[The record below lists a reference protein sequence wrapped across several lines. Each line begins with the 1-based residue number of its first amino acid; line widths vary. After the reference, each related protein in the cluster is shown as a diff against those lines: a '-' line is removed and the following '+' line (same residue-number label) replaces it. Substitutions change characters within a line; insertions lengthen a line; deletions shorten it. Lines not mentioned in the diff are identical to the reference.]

1 MITRFHFKGP
11 RRICRFDYLGPPV
24 VFFAFIFIL
33 AIVLF
38 RLLS

>member
-11 RRICRFDYLGPPV
+11 RRSFSFDYLGPPW
-24 VFFAFIFIL
+24 AFL
-33 AIVLF
+33 ALAFLVAFVLL